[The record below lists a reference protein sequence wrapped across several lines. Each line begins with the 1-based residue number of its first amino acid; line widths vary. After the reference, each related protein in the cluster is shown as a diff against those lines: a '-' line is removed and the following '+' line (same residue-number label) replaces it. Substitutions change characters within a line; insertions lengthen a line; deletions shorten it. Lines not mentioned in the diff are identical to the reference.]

1 MGRVAASGS
10 LNMYDVRAT
19 LGVTPSY
26 DLGSHRRG
34 GGVGSTPTS
43 GEISFGHMYGAFTLG
58 PATIGT
64 VPTSTYTG
72 SYLASTSP
80 VPAGLGGS
88 VTNPGQGYYTNT
100 WSNLTGGA
108 GQTITCPSGEN
119 LRTYCRIMNY
129 QVPWGSFFDAASSS
143 GLGIGHGS
151 STWPG
156 SISYINGIWFS
167 WIGSNAG
174 GSYYNN
180 VAIATIKS
188 TSDYAGAI
196 WSDGGTVY
204 FGQLNAA
211 QFATGTFSA
220 TWSGAMYNVGSF
232 ARNSQCNMYYRWG
245 GTGITSLTYQYNQIG
260 YRGFGYN
267 HDTAYVGPGSQSSP
281 NNYAFLKIGGVTA
294 PGSFNGP
301 GGGTVIG

>member
-1 MGRVAASGS
+1 MGRVAASGTLDIAGIKS
-10 LNMYDVRAT
+10 T
-19 LGVTPSY
+19 LGKTQNDFASF
-26 DLGSHRRG
+26 RRG

-43 GEISFGHMYGAFTLG
+43 GEISMGHMYGAFTLG

-72 SYLASTSP
+72 DYLASTSP
-80 VPAGLGGS
+80 VPGGLGGS
-88 VTNPGQGYYTNT
+88 AVNPGQGYYASA
-100 WSNLTGGA
+100 WSNLIGGA
-108 GQTITCPSGEN
+108 GHTITCPSGEN

-129 QVPWGSFFDAASSS
+129 QVPWASYFDAASSS

-151 STWPG
+151 SEWPG
-156 SISYINGIWFS
+156 SISYINGVWFS
-167 WIGSNAG
+167 YIGAG
-174 GSYYNN
+174 ASTGSYFNN

-211 QFATGTFSA
+211 QFASGTFSA
-220 TWSGAMYNVGSF
+220 TWSGAMYSLGSF
-232 ARNSQCNMYYRWG
+232 ARNSQANMYYRWG
-245 GTGITSLTYQYNQIG
+245 GTGITSMTYKYNQIG

-267 HDTAYVGPGSQSSP
+267 HNTDYLGPGSQNGP
-281 NNYAFLKIGGVTA
+281 NNYSFLKVGGVTA
-294 PGSFNGP
+294 PGSFSGP
-301 GGGTVIG
+301 GGGTVVG

>member
-10 LNMYDVRAT
+10 LNMYDVRNT
-19 LGVTPSY
+19 LGTPSY
-26 DLGSHRRG
+26 DLNSQRRG
-34 GGVGSTPTS
+34 NGAGSTPPS
-43 GEISFGHMYGAFTLG
+43 GEISMGHMYGAFTLG

-72 SYLASTSP
+72 DYLASTSP
-80 VPAGLGGS
+80 VPGGLSGQVG
-88 VTNPGQGYYTNT
+88 NPGQGYYTT

-108 GQTITCPSGEN
+108 GQTIYCPSGEN

-129 QVPWGSFFDAASSS
+129 QVPWASFFNAASSS

-151 STWPG
+151 SEWPG

-167 WIGSNAG
+167 YIGAG
-174 GSYYNN
+174 ASTGSYFNN

-211 QFATGTFSA
+211 QFASGTFSA
-220 TWSGAMYNVGSF
+220 TWSAGMYSIGSF
-232 ARNSQCNMYYRWG
+232 ARNSQANMYYRWG
-245 GTGITSLTYQYNQIG
+245 GTGITSMTYKYNQIG

-267 HDTAYVGPGSQSSP
+267 HNTEYLGPGSQSGP
-281 NNYAFLKIGGVTA
+281 NNYSFLKVGGVTA
-294 PGSFNGP
+294 PGSHNGP
-301 GGGTVIG
+301 GGGTVVG